1 MQIYIAYCNDR
12 HIDPV
17 IRVFKSFKSAL
28 EFAKEFVKENARF
41 PEDVKEERVAG
52 WLYYCQYSCEGDS
65 VHVEAGELL
74 P

>member
-1 MQIYIAYCNDR
+1 
-12 HIDPV
+12 
-17 IRVFKSFKSAL
+17 VFKSFKSAL